1 MRSASFMSK
10 SSTVTVACALCVG
23 SARELYLGA
32 ALEAIAGAVD
42 VLTVNDNSGLA
53 RSANV
58 EVLEASAFAARGA
71 LHVGSHPFIDFAD
84 MRNRAFAQLR
94 ALPEP
99 PDWVLFLDAD
109 EIHGEQ
115 VRYVAR
121 EILPRLPRSVG
132 NVDAYTYHFFGTY
145 GWITDVARRFV
156 FYRYAPG
163 LHWVNAVHE
172 KIQGHSGTALVL
184 PYVYHHY
191 GNVLPPAMLAR
202 KHGRY
207 FELGNPVPQ
216 PPGEGEATLDIYLAN
231 AAGVRPYRRAHP
243 AIARPTL
250 ARLGAE
256 FALEFAALDDGF
268 RARRGP
274 RERVAGALR
283 ETVEDLRVQLRRL
296 EHPGLYRAPSSAR

>member
-1 MRSASFMSK
+1 MSK

-42 VLTVNDNSGLA
+42 VLVVNDNSGLA
-53 RSANV
+53 RNPNL

-71 LHVGSHPFIDFAD
+71 LRVAPHPFVDFAD

-109 EIHGEQ
+109 EIHGDQ

-121 EILPRLPRSVG
+121 EILPRLSRTVG
-132 NVDAYTYHFFGTY
+132 NVDAYTYHFFGTF

-156 FYRYAPG
+156 FYRYAPD
-163 LHWVNAVHE
+163 LHWVNPVHE
-172 KIQGHSGTALVL
+172 KIAGLRGTALVL

-191 GNVLPPAMLAR
+191 GNVVPPAMLAR

-207 FELGNPVPQ
+207 FELGNPVPK
-216 PPGEGEATLDIYLAN
+216 PPGEREASLEMYLAK
-231 AAGVRPYRRAHP
+231 AADVRPYRGAHP
-243 AIARPTL
+243 AVARATL
-250 ARLGAE
+250 TRLAG
-256 FALEFAALDDGF
+256 EFAAEFSALEAGF
-268 RARRGP
+268 RARRGS
-274 RERVAGALR
+274 RERAAGALR
-283 ETVEDLRVQLRRL
+283 ATLENLRVQLRRL
-296 EHPGLYRAPSSAR
+296 EHPGLYRGASSAR

>member
-1 MRSASFMSK
+1 MSN

-42 VLTVNDNSGLA
+42 VLVVNDNSDVA
-53 RSANV
+53 RSANLG
-58 EVLEASAFAARGA
+58 VLEASAFAARGA
-71 LHVGSHPFIDFAD
+71 LHVARHPFVDFAD

-121 EILPRLPRSVG
+121 EILPRLAPSVG
-132 NVDAYTYHFFGTY
+132 HVDAYTYHFFGTY
-145 GWITDVARRFV
+145 RWITDVARRFA
-156 FYRYAPG
+156 FYRYAPD
-163 LHWVNAVHE
+163 LYWVNAVHE
-172 KIQGHSGTALVL
+172 KIQGLRGGALVL

-191 GNVLPPAMLAR
+191 GNVVPPPMLAR

-207 FELGNPVPQ
+207 FELGNPVPK
-216 PPGEGEATLDIYLAN
+216 PPREADVTLEIYLEK
-231 AAGVRPYRRAHP
+231 AAGVRPYRGPHP
-243 AIARPTL
+243 AVARPTL
-250 ARLGAE
+250 AHLERE
-256 FALEFAALDDGF
+256 FAAEFAALERGF
-268 RARRGP
+268 RARRGA
-274 RERVAGALR
+274 RERAGGALR
-283 ETVEDLRVQLRRL
+283 GTLENLRVQLRRL
-296 EHPGLYRAPSSAR
+296 EHPGLYHGVSSAR

>member
-1 MRSASFMSK
+1 MSN
-10 SSTVTVACALCVG
+10 SSTFTIACALCVG
-23 SARELYLGA
+23 ADPEPYLPA
-32 ALEAIAGAVD
+32 TLASIANAVD
-42 VLTVNDNSGLA
+42 VLAVNDNSGLA
-53 RSANV
+53 RSSNV
-58 EVLEASAFAARGA
+58 AAIEASAFAERGA
-71 LHVGSHPFIDFAD
+71 LRLERHPFVDFAD

>member
-1 MRSASFMSK
+1 MSK

-32 ALEAIAGAVD
+32 ALEAISGAVD

-53 RSANV
+53 HSENV
-58 EVLEASAFAARGA
+58 AVLEASAFAARGA
-71 LHVGSHPFIDFAD
+71 LHVERHPFVDFAD
-84 MRNRAFAQLR
+84 MRNRAFAQLK
-94 ALPEP
+94 ALDRP

-121 EILPRLPRSVG
+121 EILPRLGPAVG

-145 GWITDVARRFV
+145 RWITDVARRFV

-172 KIQGHSGTALVL
+172 KIAGHRGQALVL

-191 GNVLPPAMLAR
+191 GNVVPPAMLAR
-202 KHGRY
+202 KHGQY
-207 FELGNPVPQ
+207 FELGNPVPR
-216 PPGEGEATLDIYLAN
+216 PPSESEATLDVYLAK
-231 AAGVRPYRRAHP
+231 AAGVRPYRGVHP
-243 AIARPTL
+243 AAARPTL
-250 ARLGAE
+250 ARLERE
-256 FALEFAALDDGF
+256 FALEFAALEAGF
-268 RARRGP
+268 RTRRGL
-274 RERVAGALR
+274 RERTAAGLR
-283 ETVEDLRVQLRRL
+283 EAVESLRVGLRRL
-296 EHPGLYRAPSSAR
+296 EHPLLYRGPGAAR